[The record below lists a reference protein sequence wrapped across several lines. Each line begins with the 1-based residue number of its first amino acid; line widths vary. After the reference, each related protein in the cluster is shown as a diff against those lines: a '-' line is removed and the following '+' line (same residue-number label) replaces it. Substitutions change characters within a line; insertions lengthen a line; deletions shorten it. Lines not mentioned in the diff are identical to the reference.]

1 VRNSQQL
8 NITLSPEMA
17 EMVRAKVESGEY
29 SSASEVIHEGLRS
42 LQKEDSAIAAWLRDE
57 VAPVYEAMKADPT
70 LVVSAEQMQA
80 TLAAAYKAA
89 LRAG

>member
-1 VRNSQQL
+1 VRNNLQL
-8 NITLSPEMA
+8 NITLPVEIA

-29 SSASEVIHEGLRS
+29 ASESEVVRAGLRC
-42 LQKEDSAIAAWLRDE
+42 LQKEDLALDAWLRDE

-70 LVVSAEQMQA
+70 LVVSAEQMRA

-89 LRAG
+89 LSAG